1 MTRGPA
7 DEFSDPSSEDDGARP
22 VLPDRTAAPA
32 DRFAHEDVDDVDD
45 LLTGDETRATDPSV
59 RRRRRRV
66 LAAASGL
73 TVLALAT
80 GALLHTQERDRRTP
94 EAAVLEYV
102 RLIEAG
108 DVEAATALVPVQGAT
123 DRSGLGSVPDGDPS
137 GTDGGRTIE
146 VEVPGAPELLV
157 DPAHLT
163 NASYTGRPG
172 LTAATA
178 ALVDPEA
185 DPAVGDVVEVRVS
198 YEVAS
203 RPATTALRVERLPDA
218 FPALPSYRV
227 LDSLALPAVVEL
239 LDSRL
244 GRTSIDGVP
253 VAASSGVGAGETQ
266 VATMLYPGEYTVAF
280 DGGAH
285 LESAEV
291 TVHVAG
297 PSGTREVGARP
308 VSRAFVQVQPSVAAL
323 ERAQREANAF
333 LAACAEGSAP
343 QIALCPESFLAVADG
358 GEPPSFTDAFT
369 AVGMSIYATQSSAG
383 RGPVVQGSLEK
394 TVVVPGPDGAREE
407 PIRLVVNLQPDDGE
421 APADVYAGIVLG

>member
-7 DEFSDPSSEDDGARP
+7 DEFSDPSSEDDGVRP
-22 VLPDRTAAPA
+22 VLPDRAATPA
-32 DRFAHEDVDDVDD
+32 DRFADEDDDVGDH
-45 LLTGDETRATDPSV
+45 LTGDESRATDPST

-80 GALLHTQERDRRTP
+80 GALLHTQERERRTP

-102 RLIEAG
+102 RLVEAG
-108 DVEAATALVPVQGAT
+108 DVEAATALVPVPGAT
-123 DRSGLGSVPDGDPS
+123 ERSGLGSVPDGDPS
-137 GTDGGRTIE
+137 GADGGRAIE

-157 DPAHLT
+157 DPEHLR

-172 LTAATA
+172 LTAATVA
-178 ALVDPEA
+178 PVDPEA

-198 YEVAS
+198 YEVGA
-203 RPATTALRVERLPDA
+203 RPATAALRVERLPDS

-227 LDSLALPAVVEL
+227 LDSLALPIVVEL
-239 LDSRL
+239 LDFRL
-244 GRTSIDGVP
+244 GRTTIDDVP

-285 LESAEV
+285 LESDEV
-291 TVHVAG
+291 RVRVAG
-297 PSGTREVGARP
+297 PSGAREVGARP
-308 VSRAFVQVQPSVAAL
+308 VSRAYLLTQPSGAAL
-323 ERAQREANAF
+323 VRAQQEANAF
-333 LAACAEGSAP
+333 LTACADGSAS

-383 RGPVVQGSLEK
+383 RGPVVQASLEK
-394 TVVVPGPDGAREE
+394 TVVVTGPDGAREE
-407 PIRLVVNLQPDDGE
+407 PVRLVVNLQPDDGE